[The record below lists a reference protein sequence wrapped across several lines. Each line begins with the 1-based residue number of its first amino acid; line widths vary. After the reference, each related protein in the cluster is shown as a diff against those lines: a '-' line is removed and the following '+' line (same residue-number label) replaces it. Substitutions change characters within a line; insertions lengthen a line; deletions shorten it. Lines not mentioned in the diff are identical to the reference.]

1 MWSTVKGFRMERIAF
16 QLRLK
21 PDKAEEYDRVHK
33 DVWPELLQELK
44 SFGVRE
50 YSIFRRNQQL
60 VLYLRVTD
68 FDRLLTQLAE
78 SEINLKWQGYV
89 KDLFEGVPDI
99 KQGETFAMMHEVFY
113 MSGEEDNLNGLELS
127 RGV

>member
-1 MWSTVKGFRMERIAF
+1 MERIAF

-21 PDKAEEYDRVHK
+21 PNKVEEYDRVHK
-33 DVWPELLQELK
+33 QVWPELLQELK

-60 VLYLRVTD
+60 VLYLRVQD
-68 FDRLLTQLAE
+68 FDRLLTQLAA

-89 KDLFEGVPDI
+89 KDLFEIIPDI
-99 KQGETFAMMHEVFY
+99 KEGETFAMMHEIFY
-113 MSGEEDNLNGLELS
+113 MSGEGENLGGLEPNRRVLQ
-127 RGV
+127 